1 MARST
6 PGELT
11 RDAVDRL
18 GAKQGDSRVFRA
30 EVVDRLR
37 RAIGFD
43 WFAWVLTDPGTTVG
57 VDPLAQVPDLAE
69 LPTVV
74 RLKYLTTVN
83 RWTGLEDVSVLGD
96 RASESLLWRDVQR
109 SHGVVDVASVVF
121 RDRFGCWGFLD
132 LWSTRAYTAQHVALL
147 RRLAPTLTA
156 VLRARQASTF
166 GVVPAGPS
174 RSLPGPAVLLLRDD
188 LSVVGR
194 TEAAQEWLRTML
206 PQPDGHAPIPAG
218 AYNVAAQLLARQ
230 AGVDGHEPMARVHL
244 ADGVWVTLRA
254 SRVDPGDQIAVTIEP
269 TAPADRLDLFAR
281 ATGLSVR
288 ERELVELLARGADTA
303 EAAARMSLSPHT
315 VQDHLKS
322 VFTKTGTH
330 NRRVL
335 LSHALGVRNEAEGP
349 AARTPSST
357 GPPGRRY
364 GSPG

>member
-1 MARST
+1 M
-6 PGELT
+6 
-11 RDAVDRL
+11 
-18 GAKQGDSRVFRA
+18 
-30 EVVDRLR
+30 
-37 RAIGFD
+37 
-43 WFAWVLTDPGTTVG
+43 
-57 VDPLAQVPDLAE
+57 
-69 LPTVV
+69 
-74 RLKYLTTVN
+74 
-83 RWTGLEDVSVLGD
+83 
-96 RASESLLWRDVQR
+96 QR

-132 LWSTRAYTAQHVALL
+132 LWSDRAYTAQHVALL
-147 RRLAPTLTA
+147 RRLAPTVTA

-174 RSLPGPAVLLLRDD
+174 GSLPGPAVLLLRDD

-194 TEAAQEWLRTML
+194 TEAAREWLRTML
-206 PQPDGHAPIPAG
+206 PQPDGLAPIPAG
-218 AYNVAAQLLARQ
+218 AYNVAAQLLAREE
-230 AGVDGHEPMARVHL
+230 GVDGHEAMARVHL

-254 SRVDPGDQIAVTIEP
+254 SRVDPGDLIAVTIEP

-322 VFTKTGTH
+322 VFTKTRAR

-335 LSHALGVRNEAEGP
+335 LSHALGVRNEA
-349 AARTPSST
+349 
-357 GPPGRRY
+357 
-364 GSPG
+364 